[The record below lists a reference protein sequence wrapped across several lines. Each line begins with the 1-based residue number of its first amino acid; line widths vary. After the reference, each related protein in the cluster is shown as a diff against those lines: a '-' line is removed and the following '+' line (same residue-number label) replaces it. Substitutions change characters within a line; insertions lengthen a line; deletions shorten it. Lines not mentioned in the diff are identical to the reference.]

1 MVETGA
7 ADEPQTVRLRIT
19 RSLALL
25 ASGEAGHGARGSEG
39 DSMKRSRE
47 VMLLAAA
54 MATASALG
62 FLLGWLLTQSSR

>member
-1 MVETGA
+1 
-7 ADEPQTVRLRIT
+7 
-19 RSLALL
+19 
-25 ASGEAGHGARGSEG
+25 
-39 DSMKRSRE
+39 MKRSRE